1 MSSLL
6 LSASVGFIGLGAMG
20 WPMAA
25 HLAKAGVLG
34 RVYDARREACENFS
48 KEFNIQIA
56 TSAKDC
62 AEGMQTIITIV
73 PTSTIVK
80 EVLCG
85 AQGVMQASQKPS
97 LVIEMTSG
105 EPVATRSIADE
116 LSNAGISMID
126 APVSGGVTRAK
137 SAELAIMIGGEAK
150 DIAAAK
156 PLLELMGKTL
166 THVGPV
172 GAGQALK
179 ALNNLAS
186 AAGLLVAAEAIS
198 VAKRF
203 GLNADLVVDVL
214 NNSSGMNNSTKTKFK
229 PFILSGTY
237 GSGFGLDLMV
247 KDIGI
252 ALDMAESFGA
262 EVPFSQACLAQW
274 KRAQSELGS
283 GKDHTAIAGLAAS
296 RVGVNLSEHLA

>member
-1 MSSLL
+1 MSVQIIPGC
-6 LSASVGFIGLGAMG
+6 VGFIGLGAMG
-20 WPMAA
+20 WPMAS

-34 RVYDARREACENFS
+34 KVFDTRSEAAQNFAE
-48 KEFNIQIA
+48 EFNVVA
-56 TSAKDC
+56 TTSAKDC
-62 AEGMQTIITIV
+62 ADGMRFLITIV
-73 PTSTIVK
+73 PTSAIAR

-85 AQGVMQASQKPS
+85 DHGVMHADKKPE

-105 EPVATRSIADE
+105 EPNATRAVADE
-116 LSNAGISMID
+116 LNKAGIHVVD

-137 SAELAIMIGGEAK
+137 SADLAIMIGGDKSHVAQVEP
-150 DIAAAK
+150 I
-156 PLLELMGKTL
+156 LNMMGKTL
-166 THVGPV
+166 THVGPT

-179 ALNNLAS
+179 ALNNLVS
-186 AAGLLVAAEAIS
+186 AAGLLVASEAVA

-203 GLNADLVVDVL
+203 GLDPELVVDVL

-229 PFILSGTY
+229 PFILSGSY

-252 ALDMAESFGA
+252 AIEMAKSFSS
-262 EVPFSQACLAQW
+262 EIPFSQACFDEWKLAQH
-274 KRAQSELGS
+274 ELGP

-296 RVGVNLSEHLA
+296 RVGVDLVKR